1 MQCLLEGASSGAWA
15 PFCVGLFFAEDT
27 FSKSRCLF
35 FHLFFLV
42 ARTQQEAFWGWS
54 NKSSPQP
61 PATLGTE
68 LGPGLAQ
75 QPPWAGVVRLG
86 HRPGRLQ
93 STAEMWWW
101 LGGGWLAVGMGS
113 LVSSETQPSLLPRL
127 PAHALGRT
135 MPGPFQIQGF
145 FYIVSPAFPG
155 NRPLSI
161 PKLF

>member
-1 MQCLLEGASSGAWA
+1 MQCLLEGASSGACA

-35 FHLFFLV
+35 FHLFFPV

-54 NKSSPQP
+54 SKGSPS
-61 PATLGTE
+61 L
-68 LGPGLAQ
+68 
-75 QPPWAGVVRLG
+75 QPPWEQSWGPGWLSSRRGLEWSDWGTGLG
-86 HRPGRLQ
+86 DFNPQLRCGGG
-93 STAEMWWW
+93 W
-101 LGGGWLAVGMGS
+101 GGGWLAVGMGS
-113 LVSSETQPSLLPRL
+113 LVSSETQLSLLPRL

-135 MPGPFQIQGF
+135 MPGPFQTQGF
-145 FYIVSPAFPG
+145 FYIISPAFPG